1 MKNRLLVAAVG
12 VPLILLVLFVL
23 PEPLTPTAIALLSAI
38 GTYEAMHA
46 VGMNHPRIALY
57 TAVVAMIVPF
67 WVYGGESRTVALA
80 VLLVYLILVF
90 VEAFLS
96 RFRVKI
102 ERVGSA
108 LFFALVISYCLSSI
122 VRIGMMDLR
131 TSYILLPIALPF
143 AVDAAAMLTGMFMK
157 KRKGEDGI
165 RKLAPVLSPKKTV
178 EGSIGGLVGGLVIA
192 LLYGL
197 VFHFITEVTVNYY
210 FLAVYGIL
218 GAVVSEFGDLSFSY
232 IKRTRK
238 IKDFGTLLPGHG
250 GVLDRFDSV
259 IFCAPLVEILIDW
272 IPVFK

>member
-1 MKNRLLVAAVG
+1 MKNRLLVAGVG
-12 VPLILLVLFVL
+12 IPLILLVLFVL

-46 VGMNHPRIALY
+46 ISMNHPRIALY
-57 TAVVAMIVPF
+57 TAIVAMIVPF

-102 ERVGSA
+102 DRVGSA

-131 TSYILLPIALPF
+131 TSYILLPLALAF
-143 AVDAAAMLTGMFMK
+143 ATDAFAMLTGMFVR
-157 KRKGEDGI
+157 KRKGDEGI
-165 RKLAPVLSPKKTV
+165 RQLAPVLSPKKTV
-178 EGSIGGLVGGLVIA
+178 EGSIGGLVGGVMVAI
-192 LLYGL
+192 LYGV

-218 GAVVSEFGDLSFSY
+218 GAVISEFGDLSFSY

-259 IFCAPLVEILIDW
+259 IFCAPLMEILIDW
-272 IPVFK
+272 IPAFK

>member
-80 VLLVYLILVF
+80 VLLVYLILIF

-157 KRKGEDGI
+157 KRKGEEGV